1 MAITKIKL
9 LGKLGQT
16 FGREYEFDINTP
28 QDAIKA
34 LSANFPD
41 FITYLQ
47 NSENNNI
54 GYRFLTGDCPLE
66 ESELCDPI
74 SADRPLIIAP
84 TIYGSGA
91 IGRIIAG
98 VALIGLAFL
107 VPGGILG
114 IGATNLG
121 LIGGALLLGGIASLL
136 AGTPRSNAS
145 TASFNF
151 DGAINTTRQGVSV
164 PLAYGELIIGS
175 VVISSRV
182 TTNNLSL
189 NFVLPAQTLPA

>member
-41 FITYLQ
+41 FLTYLQ

-54 GYRFLTGDCPLE
+54 GYRFLTGDCPLA

-74 SADRPLIIAP
+74 SANRPLIIAP
-84 TIYGSGA
+84 TIHGSGA

-98 VALIGLAFL
+98 AALVGLAFL

-121 LIGGALLLGGIASLL
+121 LIGGSLLLGGIASLL
-136 AGTPRSNAS
+136 AGTPQS
-145 TASFNF
+145 TVRAESFNF
-151 DGAINTTRQGVSV
+151 DGAVNTTRQGVPV

-182 TTNNLSL
+182 TTDNLSL